1 MGLHYSR
8 KEMWFHPPRNL
19 GEFDGVIMK
28 TAELENNDDININ
41 EIDTEINE
49 QIGDETNSID
59 MADEVE
65 EDDEDEVV
73 ISIGEESPPQDEEV
87 RAPAWVRELRKSNRE
102 KERKI
107 RELEARLNTTATETK
122 PVAAVTKPTLE
133 SCDYDSDEYEQK
145 LADWYEHKREYDA
158 AQANVV
164 AQRDADSKAWQDKLD
179 SYAKARAS
187 LKVRDYDEAEA
198 AALDTFSV
206 TQQGIVLQG
215 SDNPALIIYAIGKST
230 KRAKELS
237 SITDP
242 VKFAFAVAKLETQ
255 LKVTNRKAAASPERT
270 IASGGGRI
278 SGSVDST
285 LERLRD
291 EALKTG
297 DLSKVM
303 AYKRGKK

>member
-1 MGLHYSR
+1 
-8 KEMWFHPPRNL
+8 L

>member
-1 MGLHYSR
+1 
-8 KEMWFHPPRNL
+8 
-19 GEFDGVIMK
+19 MK
-28 TAELENNDDININ
+28 TAELDDNDN
-41 EIDTEINE
+41 IDTIDIDTDFNE
-49 QIGDETNSID
+49 QSDDETNAID
-59 MADEVE
+59 DTQDD

-107 RELEARLNTTATETK
+107 RELEAKLNTTATETK
-122 PVAAVTKPTLE
+122 PVALVAKPTLE

-145 LADWYEHKREYDA
+145 LAAWYEHKREYDA
-158 AQANVV
+158 AEANVA
-164 AQRDADSKAWQDKLD
+164 AQRDAESKAWQDKLD
-179 SYAKARAS
+179 SYAKAKAS

-198 AALDTFSV
+198 TALDTFDV

-215 SDNPALIIYAIGKST
+215 SDNPALLIYAIGKST
-230 KRAKELS
+230 KRAKELAA
-237 SITDP
+237 ITDP

-255 LKVTNRKAAASPERT
+255 LKVTNRRASTTPERT
-270 IASGGGRI
+270 ITSGGRV
-278 SGSVDST
+278 SGSIDSQ
-285 LERLRD
+285 LERLRA

-303 AYKRGKK
+303 AYKRNKKKT